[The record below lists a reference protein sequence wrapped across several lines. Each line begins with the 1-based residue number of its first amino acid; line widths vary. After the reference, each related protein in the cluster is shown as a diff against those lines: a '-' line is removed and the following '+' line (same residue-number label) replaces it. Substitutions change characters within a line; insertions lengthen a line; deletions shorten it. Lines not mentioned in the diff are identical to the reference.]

1 MRRTITLMLKILL
14 FTLAFAYGVYVF
26 MPWRGVGKLA
36 LSFGHDMLQ
45 RRGMRLNYAD
55 ISGEDGG
62 FTVSS
67 LKISGMVDVTLGS
80 VTIKPDMTASILS
93 LSPVC
98 GITFKDCNIRL
109 GQTMNFG
116 SGGFLLTYGREVILE
131 GLHTDGDFS
140 LDGYMTV
147 NTATMKIGRADALL
161 EVPPE
166 FSQNMSIVSSFLP
179 LVQEGGKWYLRRK

>member
-1 MRRTITLMLKILL
+1 
-14 FTLAFAYGVYVF
+14 
-26 MPWRGVGKLA
+26 
-36 LSFGHDMLQ
+36 
-45 RRGMRLNYAD
+45 MRLNYAD